1 MLEVFNVNTSTKHV
15 FSHLKNDMKTI
26 NYIFEP
32 KMILK
37 VPIDAMDNAILNFVN
52 DDTNSTNLLLGVDLR
67 LTQALA
73 NY

>member
-1 MLEVFNVNTSTKHV
+1 
-15 FSHLKNDMKTI
+15 MKTI